1 MVSAKFSKFGSSL
14 LLALTG
20 ALLPLSLS
28 PTTAGAQTQSDTTSV
43 ADAARRAREQ
53 KKNAPK
59 PARTLTN
66 DDLPAA
72 SQTGQPAAAPTGRAE
87 SAAPDQANTESEA
100 GAPAKAPAA
109 AETANPPASA
119 QKKKAEIEAALKR
132 TKAELAQAQSELD
145 VLQRKSALD
154 SDSFYSQ
161 TDYSHD
167 TDGKARLDADA
178 QQVNDKKSQVD
189 ELKSKVAALQ
199 AELGEAAAE
208 TDKPAQAQ

>member
-1 MVSAKFSKFGSSL
+1 MVSAKLSKFRLSL
-14 LLALTG
+14 LLVLTG
-20 ALLPLSLS
+20 ALLPLNLLPGSAS
-28 PTTAGAQTQSDTTSV
+28 AQSQSDNSSV

-72 SQTGQPAAAPTGRAE
+72 PPAGRSAAAPAGGTE

-100 GAPAKAPAA
+100 GAPAKAPGAG
-109 AETANPPASA
+109 ETAAPAAGA

-132 TKAELAQAQSELD
+132 AKAELAQAQSELD

-167 TDGKARLDADA
+167 SDGKARLDADA

-199 AELGEAAAE
+199 AELGEAAE
-208 TDKPAQAQ
+208 PDKPAQPQ

>member
-1 MVSAKFSKFGSSL
+1 MVSAKLLTFGCSL
-14 LLALTG
+14 LLVIAG
-20 ALLPLSLS
+20 ALLPLGLC
-28 PTTAGAQTQSDTTSV
+28 PGRAFAQAQSDNTSV

-72 SQTGQPAAAPTGRAE
+72 PAAGQPAAPA
-87 SAAPDQANTESEA
+87 QANAESEA
-100 GAPAKAPAA
+100 AEAAKALPAADAAAPA
-109 AETANPPASA
+109 ASA
-119 QKKKAEIEAALKR
+119 QKKKAEIDAALKR
-132 TKAELAQAQSELD
+132 AKAELAQAQGELD
-145 VLQRKSALD
+145 VLERKSALD

-167 TDGKARLDADA
+167 AGGKARLDADA
-178 QQVNDKKSQVD
+178 QQVKDKKSQVD

-199 AELGEAAAE
+199 AELGTGEL
-208 TDKPAQAQ
+208 DKPAQPQ

>member
-1 MVSAKFSKFGSSL
+1 MVSAKLPRFGSSL
-14 LLALTG
+14 PLVLTG
-20 ALLPLSLS
+20 AVLTLSLLPG
-28 PTTAGAQTQSDTTSV
+28 TAAAQSQSDTTSV

-66 DDLPAA
+66 DDLPAPPA
-72 SQTGQPAAAPTGRAE
+72 GQPAAGPAGGTE
-87 SAAPDQANTESEA
+87 SAAPEQASTESEA
-100 GAPAKAPAA
+100 GTPAKAPAA
-109 AETANPPASA
+109 ETTAPAETA
-119 QKKKAEIEAALKR
+119 QKKKAEIEAALKHA
-132 TKAELAQAQSELD
+132 KAELAQAQGELD

-161 TDYSHD
+161 TDYSRD

-199 AELGEAAAE
+199 AELGGAAE
-208 TDKPAQAQ
+208 PDKPAQPQ

>member
-1 MVSAKFSKFGSSL
+1 MVSAKLSKFRWSL
-14 LLALTG
+14 LLVLTG
-20 ALLPLSLS
+20 ALLSLGLLPGS
-28 PTTAGAQTQSDTTSV
+28 VSAQSQSDNSSV

-66 DDLPAA
+66 DDLPGAPPA
-72 SQTGQPAAAPTGRAE
+72 GQSSVAPAGGTE

-100 GAPAKAPAA
+100 GAPVKAPAA
-109 AETANPPASA
+109 AETAAPAAGA
-119 QKKKAEIEAALKR
+119 QKKKTEIEAALKR
-132 TKAELAQAQSELD
+132 AKAELAQAQSELD

-199 AELGEAAAE
+199 AGLGEASE
-208 TDKPAQAQ
+208 PEKPAQPQ

>member
-1 MVSAKFSKFGSSL
+1 MVSDKLSKFGSSL
-14 LLALTG
+14 LLVLTG
-20 ALLPLSLS
+20 ALLPLSLF
-28 PTTAGAQTQSDTTSV
+28 PGAASAQSQSDNTSV

-72 SQTGQPAAAPTGRAE
+72 PPAGQPAAAPGGTE
-87 SAAPDQANTESEA
+87 SAAPDQVNTET
-100 GAPAKAPAA
+100 GTPAKAPAA
-109 AETANPPASA
+109 AETAAPAGNER
-119 QKKKAEIEAALKR
+119 KKKVEIEAALKHAK
-132 TKAELAQAQSELD
+132 TELAQALSELD

-161 TDYSHD
+161 TGFSQD
-167 TDGKARLDADA
+167 TEGKAKLDEDTH
-178 QQVNDKKSQVD
+178 QVNDKKSQVD

-199 AELGEAAAE
+199 AELGEAAE
-208 TDKPAQAQ
+208 PDKPVQPQ

>member
-1 MVSAKFSKFGSSL
+1 MVSAKPPKFGLSL
-14 LLALTG
+14 LLVLTG
-20 ALLPLSLS
+20 ALLPLNFLPRAAS
-28 PTTAGAQTQSDTTSV
+28 AQSQSETTSV

-53 KKNAPK
+53 KKNATK

-72 SQTGQPAAAPTGRAE
+72 PPADQPVAPAGGTEAAAPA
-87 SAAPDQANTESEA
+87 QANTESEA
-100 GAPAKAPAA
+100 GTPAKAPAA
-109 AETANPPASA
+109 AETAAPAA
-119 QKKKAEIEAALKR
+119 TGQKKKSEIEAALKR
-132 TKAELAQAQSELD
+132 AKAELAQAQGELD

-154 SDSFYSQ
+154 NDSFYSQ

-167 TDGKARLDADA
+167 TDGKARLDADT

-199 AELGEAAAE
+199 AELGGAAE
-208 TDKPAQAQ
+208 PDKPAQPQ

>member
-1 MVSAKFSKFGSSL
+1 MVSAKLSKFRSSVL
-14 LLALTG
+14 FVLTG
-20 ALLPLSLS
+20 ALLSLSLLPGS
-28 PTTAGAQTQSDTTSV
+28 ASAQSQSDNSSV

-66 DDLPAA
+66 DDLPVAPPA
-72 SQTGQPAAAPTGRAE
+72 GQSSAAPAGGTE
-87 SAAPDQANTESEA
+87 TAAPDQANTESEA
-100 GAPAKAPAA
+100 GAPVKAPAA
-109 AETANPPASA
+109 AETAAPAAGA
-119 QKKKAEIEAALKR
+119 QKKKAEIEAALKLA
-132 TKAELAQAQSELD
+132 KAELARAQSELD

-199 AELGEAAAE
+199 AELGEASEAE
-208 TDKPAQAQ
+208 KPAQPQ